1 MNIEKNGSNS
11 INNTQKLAEKC
22 VISSQLPTGCMRKV
36 TYNWSYKYFLGTI
49 IRYTNII
56 VYEEYGLS
64 YSKKMKKEKNNAK
77 SDKNS

>member
-11 INNTQKLAEKC
+11 INNTQKRAEKF
-22 VISSQLPTGCMRKV
+22 VISSYLPTGCMRKV
-36 TYNWSYKYFLGTI
+36 TYDWSYKYFLGAI
-49 IRYTNII
+49 IRYTNIT

-64 YSKKMKKEKNNAK
+64 YSKKVKKKAK